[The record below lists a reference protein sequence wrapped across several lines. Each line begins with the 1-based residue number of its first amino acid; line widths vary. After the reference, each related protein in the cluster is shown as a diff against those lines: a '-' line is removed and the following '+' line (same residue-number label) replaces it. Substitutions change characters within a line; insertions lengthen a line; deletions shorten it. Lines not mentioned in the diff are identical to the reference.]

1 MKPRDSQALARQACG
16 FLIFCLAFLVLFLTS
31 SPYKAGSE
39 YSEAQLRQALEYVQT
54 LGPDTQI
61 FLYRNGQPETKI
73 HADTTFAKGV
83 ADRLV
88 HERPG
93 RYRRAWGTE
102 YISIVAVDT
111 FFMVDR
117 DARLSQLRDLPLQD
131 FLKEDMLALPQSD
144 LGCHA
149 ASFQK
154 FNWAAGGYV
163 LVDLGYYGEDSRSAI
178 DCVLAGFD
186 ALDGLP
192 LRSNSFDQSLLPD
205 ADVRLVIVD
214 YVRLCAHQGVSDAPA
229 KVRSRHGISSLPSLG
244 CVARE
249 LSNALGQMGSLRE
262 PSD

>member
-1 MKPRDSQALARQACG
+1 MKSRDSAALARQG
-16 FLIFCLAFLVLFLTS
+16 FGILIFCLFFLGVFLTS

-39 YSEAQLRQALEYVQT
+39 YSQAQLRQAFDYVQA

-73 HADTTFAKGV
+73 HADSAFAKDV
-83 ADRLV
+83 ADSLIR
-88 HERPG
+88 ERRG

-102 YISIVAVDT
+102 HISIVAVDT
-111 FFMVDR
+111 FFTADQE
-117 DARLSQLRDLPLQD
+117 ARLSQLRDLPMQD
-131 FLKEDMLALPQSD
+131 FIKEDMLALPRSN

-154 FNWAAGGYV
+154 FNWAVGGYV
-163 LVDLGYYGEDSRSAI
+163 LVDLGYHREHSRSAI

-192 LRSNSFDQSLLPD
+192 LKSNSFDQARLPD
-205 ADVRLVIVD
+205 IDVRLVIVD
-214 YVRLCAHQGVSDAPA
+214 YVRLCAHQGMSDAPA
-229 KVRSRHGISSLPSLG
+229 KVRSRYGISSLPSLG

-249 LSNALGQMGSLRE
+249 LSMALSQRLA
-262 PSD
+262 PSSR